1 MNNTKKRAYY
11 EKNAVTM
18 LMLMIAPVPLDHS
31 LCMAQTT
38 ITVKRE
44 I

>member
-11 EKNAVTM
+11 EKNAITM

-31 LCMAQTT
+31 MCMSQTT